1 MLQLLYQSLMTQLST
16 PPAAEQ
22 PGPQVFNS
30 VHYTRGHCPAA
41 RQSMYQSRAHDLG
54 EFKQSLLEI
63 WNGLE
68 QTAFDS
74 TIDESK
80 SAS

>member
-30 VHYTRGHCPAA
+30 VHYKRALSSGASKHVPVT
-41 RQSMYQSRAHDLG
+41 SSRPWGIQAESVG
-54 EFKQSLLEI
+54 NLERPWTDCI
-63 WNGLE
+63 W
-68 QTAFDS
+68 
-74 TIDESK
+74 
-80 SAS
+80 